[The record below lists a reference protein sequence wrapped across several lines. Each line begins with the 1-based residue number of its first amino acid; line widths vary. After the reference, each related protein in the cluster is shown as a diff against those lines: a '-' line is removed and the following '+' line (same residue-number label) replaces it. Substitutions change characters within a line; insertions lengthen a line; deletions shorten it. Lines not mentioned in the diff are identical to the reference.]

1 MGRQYRLRLT
11 FVNLTHPA
19 WDHARHHF
27 PTNAKGILM
36 KIVASLTVAAALG
49 TLLAPAVAQDKPSHE
64 VAASTA
70 PGTGTVKE
78 IIRATGVVQAID
90 LEKRHVTIKDAHDR
104 VHVFG
109 IGPEARNLDKLK
121 VGDRV
126 NVRYAQALTLTLMK
140 GGDDIR
146 SRVESPPTG
155 ERTAGGGVVGQKVE
169 VTANV
174 VAVNKKA
181 HMITLQGTE
190 YEVDLHVYDP
200 EQLKMIKVGDQVHA
214 VYTEAVAL
222 SIEPAKK

>member
-1 MGRQYRLRLT
+1 
-11 FVNLTHPA
+11 
-19 WDHARHHF
+19 
-27 PTNAKGILM
+27 M
-36 KIVASLTVAAALG
+36 KFAASLTVLAALG
-49 TLLAPAVAQDKPSHE
+49 TLMAPAVAQDKPAHE
-64 VAASTA
+64 VTASTN

-78 IIRATGVVQAID
+78 VVRATGVVQAID
-90 LEKRHVTIKDAHDR
+90 LEKRHVTIKDSHGK
-104 VHVFG
+104 VHVFA
-109 IGPEARNLDKLK
+109 IGPEARNLAQVKA
-121 VGDRV
+121 GDRV
-126 NVRYAQALTLTLMK
+126 TVRYAQALTLTLMK
-140 GGDDIR
+140 DGKEIR

-222 SIEPAKK
+222 SVEPAKK